1 MGNIATPLPHLL
13 NHQQE
18 IEYQILC
25 FKALLL
31 ETEKELQQFQEDGST
46 DAEHRFTDSL
56 AGTMLDFAAD
66 VYDLYQYPQ
75 EISKQ
80 TASPTEIQDHCRR
93 LRYHC
98 VWLKEL
104 LRKSEREVELVQQE
118 IQEMT
123 Q

>member
-13 NHQQE
+13 IHQQE

-31 ETEKELQQFQEDGST
+31 ETEKELQQFQD
-46 DAEHRFTDSL
+46 DAATETENHFTNSL

-66 VYDLYQYPQ
+66 VYDLYQNPQ
-75 EISKQ
+75 EISQQ
-80 TASPTEIQDHCRR
+80 TASPIEIQDHCRR

-98 VWLKEL
+98 NWLQEL